1 MRALLF
7 DIGNVL
13 VTFDFHRSASRMAE
27 RSSLSKQAIFDAI
40 DPLKVPFESGAMPE
54 DEFVFRAMDAIDFNG
69 SADEFRDMWCD
80 IFALNEPMAQT
91 LATLPAKVPAY
102 LLSNTN
108 GPHLRFL
115 TERFSIF
122 KHFDGGIYSHEAK
135 TMKPGEGIFEQV
147 IAKYALDPAQTFYVD
162 DLVGNIETGR
172 RLGFVSHHYDPKNH
186 APLHRELNAWL
197 THPSSLLL

>member
-13 VTFDFHRSASRMAE
+13 VTFDFNRSAARMVE
-27 RSSLSKQAIFDAI
+27 RSPLSKQAIFDAI

-54 DEFVFRAMDAIDFNG
+54 DEFVFRAMDAIDFGG
-69 SADEFRDMWCD
+69 SAEEFRDMWCD

-91 LATLPAKVPAY
+91 LATLPNKVPAF

-115 TERFSIF
+115 TERYSIF

-135 TMKPGEGIFEQV
+135 CMKPGEDIYAQAV
-147 IAKYALDPAQTFYVD
+147 AKYDLDPAQTYYVD
-162 DLVGNIETGR
+162 DLIANIETGR
-172 RLGFVSHHYDPKNH
+172 KLGFVSHHYDPGNH
-186 APLHRELNAWL
+186 ARLHTELNAWL
-197 THPSSLLL
+197 AEG